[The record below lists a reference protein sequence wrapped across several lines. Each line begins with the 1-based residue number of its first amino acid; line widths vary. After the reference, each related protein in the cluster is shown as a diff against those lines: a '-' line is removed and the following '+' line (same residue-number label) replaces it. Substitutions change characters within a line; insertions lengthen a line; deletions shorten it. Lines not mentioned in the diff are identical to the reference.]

1 MDCFDSV
8 QDSSEIGAGVF
19 PENAPAFIC
28 LPSLERASN
37 LSDLA
42 KNLPY
47 LPKIQDCGEAGEVD
61 YLKWLINRFSLT
73 DNRMNAEITSRLGPS
88 VEGQSSQGVAWSA
101 GRSPA
106 TAFSKR
112 CFDLTFAVS
121 VLLIL
126 LPLFGIV
133 AAGVKLNGGGPI
145 FFRHQRVGRDGHLF
159 GCLKFRTMRQD
170 SQAALEAHLAR
181 DPAARQEWLETRKLK
196 NDPRVTAVGVFLRK
210 TSLDELPQLLNI
222 LAGHMSVV
230 GPRPIVP
237 DEIALY
243 GTEAGHYLAV
253 RPGLTGAWQ
262 VSGRSDTSY
271 AERVRLD
278 SDYVK
283 NWTFANDLS
292 IVARTVPAVFMSRG
306 SY

>member
-1 MDCFDSV
+1 
-8 QDSSEIGAGVF
+8 
-19 PENAPAFIC
+19 
-28 LPSLERASN
+28 
-37 LSDLA
+37 
-42 KNLPY
+42 
-47 LPKIQDCGEAGEVD
+47 
-61 YLKWLINRFSLT
+61 
-73 DNRMNAEITSRLGPS
+73 MNAEITSRLGSS